1 MRRYALALAAGL
13 ALADASIVTLGLPS
27 ILVELNSS
35 VDGVALVLGVYTVV
49 LAIVLPIAS
58 RLATR
63 YGPAQ
68 MAAAGAAVF
77 GLASIGCGAVS
88 SLAPL
93 LVLRGVQALGG
104 AGVLVGSFELLDGGR
119 PGSGRRLWVAAS
131 VYGIAMG
138 PALGGA
144 LTQAFDWRAIFYAQ
158 APIAAAGLIA
168 AVIEIRRGHETEPEP
183 PVALDALPRRPLAA
197 LALLSAALTAVIFLV
212 VLLLV
217 AGWSVRPLTAAATVS
232 VLPVSAIVAS
242 RFRSSERSA
251 DRRAAAGCMLV
262 GAGVCCLALLPGA
275 SPWWTVPPQVLAGAG
290 MGLALPALSGEL
302 IPERNRADMARLL
315 SVRHIGI
322 ALALL
327 ILAPVIS
334 SSLDTTIKQA
344 REEGTA
350 AMLDSNLDPQK
361 KIDLAPQLFAGVGT
375 EDPRGQLQRS
385 FAEAEANADSGDR
398 PELAALGDRID
409 SVITGAVRSAFRVAF
424 IVTGALALIAAVI
437 LLTGLPGR
445 IGGALLV
452 GGAIAAIACAG
463 VYGVAYQRAER
474 ERVKIG
480 DPCKDRDLPDPGGLG
495 GLLQGVSLAAL
506 DRTACDFGSS
516 REELLLAIFDDK
528 LRKEYEDKY
537 GEDPR
542 SPLDVG
548 GALLGL

>member
-49 LAIVLPIAS
+49 LAIALPIAS

-63 YGPAQ
+63 FGPAQ
-68 MAAAGAAVF
+68 MAAAGAALF

-88 SLAPL
+88 SLVPL

-104 AGVLVGSFELLDGGR
+104 AGVLIGSFELLDAGR

-131 VYGIAMG
+131 VYGIATG

-183 PVALDALPRRPLAA
+183 PVALDALPRRPLIA

-217 AGWSVRPLTAAATVS
+217 AGWSVEPLAAAATVS
-232 VLPVSAIVAS
+232 VLPVAAIVAS
-242 RFRSSERSA
+242 RFGG
-251 DRRAAAGCMLV
+251 DPNRRAAAGCMLV
-262 GAGVCCLALLPGA
+262 GAGVCCLALLPSA

-315 SVRHIGI
+315 SVRHVGI
-322 ALALL
+322 AVALA

-350 AMLDSNLDPQK
+350 AMLDSNLDPEK

-385 FAEAEANADSGDR
+385 FAEAESNADSGDR
-398 PELAALGDRID
+398 PQLAALAERID
-409 SVITGAVRSAFRVAF
+409 SVITGAVRAAFRPAF
-424 IVTGALALIAAVI
+424 VVTGALALIAAVI
-437 LLTGLPGR
+437 LLTGFPAR

-452 GGAIAAIACAG
+452 GGAVAAIACAG
-463 VYGVAYQRAER
+463 VYAVAYQRSDR
-474 ERVKIG
+474 ERVKVA

>member
-27 ILVELNSS
+27 ILVELDSS

-49 LAIVLPIAS
+49 LAIALPIAS
-58 RLATR
+58 RLASR

-68 MAAAGAAVF
+68 MAAWGAALF
-77 GLASIGCGAVS
+77 GLASIGCGAVN

-131 VYGIAMG
+131 VYGIATG

-168 AVIEIRRGHETEPEP
+168 AVLEIRARHETEPEP
-183 PVALDALPRRPLAA
+183 PAALDTLPRRPLAA

-217 AGWSVRPLTAAATVS
+217 AGWSVTPLAAAATVS
-232 VLPVSAIVAS
+232 VLPVSAIIAS
-242 RFRSSERSA
+242 RFGGAA

-262 GAGVCCLALLPGA
+262 GAGVCCLALLPSA

-322 ALALL
+322 ALALA

-350 AMLDSNLDPQK
+350 AMLDSNLDPEK

-375 EDPRGQLQRS
+375 EDPRGELQRS

-409 SVITGAVRSAFRVAF
+409 SVVTGAVRSAFRLAF
-424 IVTGALALIAAVI
+424 IVTGALALIASVI
-437 LLTGLPGR
+437 LLSGFPAR

-452 GGAIAAIACAG
+452 GGAIAAFACAG
-463 VYGVAYQRAER
+463 VYAVAYQRSDR
-474 ERVKIG
+474 ERVKIA

-495 GLLQGVSLAAL
+495 GLLQGVSLEAL